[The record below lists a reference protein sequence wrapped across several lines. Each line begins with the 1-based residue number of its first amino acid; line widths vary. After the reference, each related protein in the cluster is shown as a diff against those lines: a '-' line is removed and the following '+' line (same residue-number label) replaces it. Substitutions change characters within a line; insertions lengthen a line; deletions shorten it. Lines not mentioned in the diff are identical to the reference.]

1 MTILIMGVAGA
12 GKTTIGE
19 LLASQL
25 GWKFVDGDSYHSP
38 QNIAKMSRGIALTD
52 EDRAPWIAAL
62 RSAIEQWLQTGEN
75 VVLAAS
81 ALKKSYRD
89 ALVISSQVK
98 VVYLRGT
105 RELIGR
111 RLLGRHNHYMDPS
124 LLGSQFSDLEEP
136 MDAVIEDVSRT
147 PAEMVSEIRSKL
159 AI

>member
-25 GWKFVDGDSYHSP
+25 GWKFVDGDSYHAP
-38 QNIAKMSRGIALTD
+38 QNTAKMSRGIALTD

-111 RLLGRHNHYMDPS
+111 RLLGRHNHYMGPS
-124 LLGSQFSDLEEP
+124 LLDRKS
-136 MDAVIEDVSRT
+136 VV
-147 PAEMVSEIRSKL
+147 
-159 AI
+159 